1 MDYRNAYRGDE
12 STGASCRTA
21 ALRHVKPVLP
31 PPPPRPPRGVHF
43 LGGLRCHSMERWIR
57 KVAQPVGDAD
67 DSIFTLRSGA
77 VCGVQEQ
84 ERKGK
89 GNVRLPKPERAKAGR
104 ERSQSQ
110 TRWKWSAAPAF
121 SARPCSETE
130 TDVKPIPNLFDG
142 AVENRTP
149 CYTRGAGAGVRA
161 ANHVR
166 EPQLTSSL
174 APRPTCAPVTNDP
187 NTS

>member
-1 MDYRNAYRGDE
+1 
-12 STGASCRTA
+12 
-21 ALRHVKPVLP
+21 
-31 PPPPRPPRGVHF
+31 
-43 LGGLRCHSMERWIR
+43 MERWIR
-57 KVAQPVGDAD
+57 KVAQPVDAD

-121 SARPCSETE
+121 SA
-130 TDVKPIPNLFDG
+130 
-142 AVENRTP
+142 
-149 CYTRGAGAGVRA
+149 
-161 ANHVR
+161 
-166 EPQLTSSL
+166 
-174 APRPTCAPVTNDP
+174 APVFRAPKPT
-187 NTS
+187 